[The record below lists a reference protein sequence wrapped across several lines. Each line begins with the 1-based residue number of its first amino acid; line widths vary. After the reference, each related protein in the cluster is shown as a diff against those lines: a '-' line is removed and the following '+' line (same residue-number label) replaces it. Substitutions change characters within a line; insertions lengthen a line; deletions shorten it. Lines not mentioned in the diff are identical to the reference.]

1 MKKIKQTFISRKYI
15 ILLIVSVLILG
26 AILTGLALTFDNS
39 ERAQSDNQAA
49 EQSAIHVSPTLF
61 STERGDLRS
70 ESAIEALTLIHPEG
84 SFKDLTMD
92 IPKDW
97 RQEFTDGV
105 NQILILSKGSVELE
119 IVRGNIEGYECI
131 ASDKSARQGV
141 FGLEYN
147 QSEVEV
153 MNTEIGEI
161 FLIPNPRTIEAEVS
175 DYYVCTSAPSDKG
188 DFDWTLTDYGV
199 FSISVKNNGS
209 NDDYLDALEII
220 QSFR

>member
-1 MKKIKQTFISRKYI
+1 MQKVRSKKGV
-15 ILLIVSVLILG
+15 LLIAVLVFMLVWVL
-26 AILTGLALTFDNS
+26 AIVGYTISIKDSDGIDIQESNVNLTFNS
-39 ERAQSDNQAA
+39 PSDIEPEN
-49 EQSAIHVSPTLF
+49 EDFNETI
-61 STERGDLRS
+61 
-70 ESAIEALTLIHPEG
+70 ESEALTLIHPEG

>member
-1 MKKIKQTFISRKYI
+1 MQKVRSKKGV
-15 ILLIVSVLILG
+15 LLIAVLVFMLVWVL
-26 AILTGLALTFDNS
+26 AIVGYTISIKDSDGIDIQESNVNLTFNS
-39 ERAQSDNQAA
+39 PSDIEPEN
-49 EQSAIHVSPTLF
+49 EDFNETI
-61 STERGDLRS
+61 
-70 ESAIEALTLIHPEG
+70 ESEALTLIHPEG

-188 DFDWTLTDYGV
+188 DFDWTL
-199 FSISVKNNGS
+199 
-209 NDDYLDALEII
+209 
-220 QSFR
+220 